1 MFYSST
7 YTLNNTGSKEFM
19 EELMLIFSKKCISM
33 PKILFSEA
41 ALENIKL
48 GL

>member
-7 YTLNNTGSKEFM
+7 YTLNNGSKEFM
-19 EELMLIFSKKCISM
+19 EELMLIKKKKCISL
-33 PKILFSEA
+33 PKILYSGA